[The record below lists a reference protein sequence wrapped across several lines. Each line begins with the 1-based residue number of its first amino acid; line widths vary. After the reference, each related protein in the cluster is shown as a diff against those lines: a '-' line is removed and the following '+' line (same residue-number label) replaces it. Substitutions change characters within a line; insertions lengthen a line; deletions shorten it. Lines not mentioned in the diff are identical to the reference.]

1 MKDISAHGLEDLIV
15 MMSIW
20 PTVIYGFDAI
30 PIKTLMVHFA
40 NIVRNH
46 PKNHMGTQENTNSQN
61 IFEKEKQTWRTNNS
75 WFQCI
80 LQSYSNQNSV
90 LTLRKTYRPRN
101 KIEGPEIYS
110 CLYTQM
116 IFNKGA
122 EATRWRKGSLQQTAV
137 GKLNTH
143 MLKNKTGYLHC
154 IQKLSLNGL
163 KT

>member
-1 MKDISAHGLEDLIV
+1 M
-15 MMSIW
+15 
-20 PTVIYGFDAI
+20 IYGFNAI
-30 PIKTLMVHFA
+30 PIKIPMVHFA
-40 NIVRNH
+40 NIERNH
-46 PKNHMGTQENTNSQN
+46 PKNHMVTQENTNGQK
-61 IFEKEKQTWRTNNS
+61 ILEKEKQTWRTKNS
-75 WFQCI
+75 WFQHI
-80 LQSYSNQNSV
+80 LQSYNNQNSV

-110 CLYTQM
+110 WEYMQM

-122 EATRWRKGSLQQTAV
+122 KATQWGKGSLQLTAM

-143 MLKNKTGYLHC
+143 MLKNKTGFLHC

>member
-1 MKDISAHGLEDLIV
+1 
-15 MMSIW
+15 MMPIW
-20 PTVIYGFDAI
+20 PNVIYVFNAI
-30 PIKTLMVHFA
+30 PVKIPTVCFA
-40 NIVRNH
+40 NIERNH
-46 PKNHMGTQENTNSQN
+46 PKNHMGTQENTNGQK
-61 IFEKEKQTWRTNNS
+61 IFGKEKQTWRTNNS

-110 CLYTQM
+110 WEYMQM
-116 IFNKGA
+116 IFNTDAK
-122 EATRWRKGSLQQTAV
+122 ATQWGKGSLQLTAM

-143 MLKNKTGYLHC
+143 MLKNNIGFLHS